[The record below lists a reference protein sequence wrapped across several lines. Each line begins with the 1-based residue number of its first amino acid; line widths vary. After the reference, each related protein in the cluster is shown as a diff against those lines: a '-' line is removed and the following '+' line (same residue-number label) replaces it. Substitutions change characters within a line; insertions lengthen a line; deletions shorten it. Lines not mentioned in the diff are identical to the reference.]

1 MSRIYEELA
10 TGRRAV
16 LVTFVR
22 GVPGKR
28 PARYVL
34 AWCDTGQTFERDGPQ
49 VVREFAHVA
58 ETVKV
63 EVGK

>member
-34 AWCDTGQTFERDGPQ
+34 AWADTRQTFELDGHR
-49 VVREFAHVA
+49 VLREFAHVA
-58 ETVKV
+58 EPAPV
-63 EVGK
+63 EVSR